1 MPQSIADDILAQL
14 RGGSLGQI
22 AQQLG
27 VTEQQT
33 ESAVSTAVPF
43 LLAAL
48 GHNAQQGGAQ
58 QLFGAVQR
66 DHVPAAQAL
75 QGQASGGFDVAG
87 MLGSL
92 LGGAGGSGAGALG
105 ALLGG
110 AGERAFDG
118 EAILAHILGGKTTQA
133 EQGLSQA
140 TGLES
145 SRVHQLLLMLA
156 PIVMAYL
163 GRKVGSGEVSS
174 PEDLGAVLG
183 QEREQVRQQGGAA
196 GGLLGALLDQNGDGK
211 LDMGDLLK
219 LGGQLFGGK
228 R

>member
-27 VTEQQT
+27 ASEQQT
-33 ESAVSTAVPF
+33 ETAVSTALPF
-43 LLAAL
+43 LLGAL
-48 GHNAQQGGAQ
+48 GDSAQQGGVQ

-66 DHVPAAQAL
+66 DHVPQ
-75 QGQASGGFDVAG
+75 QGESSGGFDVAG

-92 LGGAGGSGAGALG
+92 LGGTGGSGTGALG
-105 ALLGG
+105 ALLGS
-110 AGERAFDG
+110 AGGGAFDG
-118 EAILAHILGGKTTQA
+118 EGILSHILGGKTTQA
-133 EQGLSQA
+133 EHGLSQA
-140 TGLES
+140 TGLETN
-145 SRVHQLLLMLA
+145 RVHQLLLMLA

-163 GRKVGSGEVSS
+163 GRKVSSGEVAS

-183 QEREQVRQQGGAA
+183 QEREHVRQQGGAA

-211 LDMGDLLK
+211 LDVGDLFK